1 MSLHMYHTRQDK
13 HVHMP
18 HTHMQTASNQVHM
31 QRARQHIFMPPCLCG
46 DGEQT
51 SLHASRCPLSE
62 DWRQIWMGSIP
73 PVERQFVHSLSDEQ
87 YLHLLFMPV
96 SLRRTP
102 AAICPHIT
110 FVSNACQAQH
120 SIALGLEPHAPL
132 YGTAMGCD
140 IFTGTY

>member
-1 MSLHMYHTRQDK
+1 
-13 HVHMP
+13 
-18 HTHMQTASNQVHM
+18 
-31 QRARQHIFMPPCLCG
+31 
-46 DGEQT
+46 
-51 SLHASRCPLSE
+51 
-62 DWRQIWMGSIP
+62 MGSIP

-110 FVSNACQAQH
+110 FVSNVCQAQH

-140 IFTGTY
+140 IFHRYILTGLTVVSRLLLACFMSTKNQKEDNRRCSQR